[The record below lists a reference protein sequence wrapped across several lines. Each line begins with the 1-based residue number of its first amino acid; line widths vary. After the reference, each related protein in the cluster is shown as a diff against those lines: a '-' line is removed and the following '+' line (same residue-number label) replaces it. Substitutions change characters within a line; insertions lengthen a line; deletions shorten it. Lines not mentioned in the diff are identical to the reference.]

1 KNRKMYTKCCEKC
14 AGRWILVL
22 MLVLASLSGDSQASP
37 FDPSFFPEGVQSV
50 VVNPFNRTIL
60 NRFNLT
66 EEQILSIQNRSNPN
80 MRNDTS
86 AASNQQ
92 HLQRATERLNDI
104 IKRVHKAISN
114 EALPKEKAGF
124 PICNA
129 ETTNPTEWQNG
140 NNLTLQFASSVF
152 TPTNDYD
159 RLNSAL
165 LRLYKTNPG
174 QNRDQFSSQG
184 PMQPVSTEQ
193 PASPTPQCA
202 EPVGPQIR
210 VTVSIVHQ
218 QKKKLRKKRTCNTV
232 MMSSTSTGW
241 VEIDVKCALAYWEQQ
256 HRQDDHRQEQL
267 RHRQQQNALVGVL
280 VIEVHDDEENPLRP
294 GLYFAPPTCDQAAAA
309 VPWNTYGT
317 ESLSAYLEGR
327 SVPRKPRLDLK
338 FNGSNSL
345 KRLCNPSKLPPS
357 RAVFTG
363 IESTTSPTIDNQ
375 LLDETSE
382 TDRSQQH
389 PSHTRRHHSSE
400 VGVEAEAAAEVEGEE
415 LLSSASN
422 SEQEMEPISNHHRR
436 RTGHRHRH
444 HHHPHELQQHH
455 HHQRHHHKHH
465 IIPHQQE

>member
-1 KNRKMYTKCCEKC
+1 RNRKMNTECCEKC

-22 MLVLASLSGDSQASP
+22 VVVLASLSGDSQASP

-86 AASNQQ
+86 TVTNQQ

-129 ETTNPTEWQNG
+129 ETTSPTEWQNG

-256 HRQDDHRQEQL
+256 HRQDEHRQSH
-267 RHRQQQNALVGVL
+267 HRQQQNALIGIL

-309 VPWNTYGT
+309 VPWNTYRT
-317 ESLSAYLEGR
+317 ESLSSYLEDR
-327 SVPRKPRLDLK
+327 TVPRKPRLDVK

-345 KRLCNPSKLPPS
+345 KRLCNSSKLPSS
-357 RAVFTG
+357 RAALTG
-363 IESTTSPTIDNQ
+363 IESTTSSTIDNQ

-382 TDRSQQH
+382 KDRSQ
-389 PSHTRRHHSSE
+389 PSQPRRHHSPEVEVESE
-400 VGVEAEAAAEVEGEE
+400 ITSEAEAEAEE

-436 RTGHRHRH
+436 RTGHHHRH

>member
-1 KNRKMYTKCCEKC
+1 MTNAKCCEKC
-14 AGRWILVL
+14 PGRWILVL
-22 MLVLASLSGDSQASP
+22 VVVLASLSGDSQASP

-86 AASNQQ
+86 TVTNQQ

-124 PICNA
+124 PICTG
-129 ETTNPTEWQNG
+129 ETTSPAEWQNAS
-140 NNLTLQFASSVF
+140 NLTLYFAQSVF
-152 TPTNDYD
+152 TPSNDYD

-174 QNRDQFSSQG
+174 QNREQFSGQG
-184 PMQPVSTEQ
+184 LVQPVSTEQ
-193 PASPTPQCA
+193 PASPTPLCA

-256 HRQDDHRQEQL
+256 NRQDEHRQDQVRQP
-267 RHRQQQNALVGVL
+267 HPRQQQNAVIGML

-309 VPWNTYGT
+309 IPWNTYGT
-317 ESLSAYLEGR
+317 ESLSTYLAGR
-327 SVPRKPRLDLK
+327 TVPRKPRLDLK

-345 KRLCNPSKLPPS
+345 KRLCNSPKLPSS
-357 RAVFTG
+357 RAPITG
-363 IESTTSPTIDNQ
+363 IESTTSNSLTIDNQ

-382 TDRSQQH
+382 TDRS
-389 PSHTRRHHSSE
+389 HHE
-400 VGVEAEAAAEVEGEE
+400 VKVEDDIEAEAAAEAD
-415 LLSSASN
+415 LMSSASN

-436 RTGHRHRH
+436 RTGHHHRH